1 MSTVAYQPD
10 GDDPLNIPDMRAF
23 FNTLSV
29 LLEAGVTVVAEAA
42 YQDRRWRPGLEPL
55 TKIADLRIIRCTTST
70 PTIIERIAEHADSDR
85 HRTAHGDRQLLTDID
100 AGAYSPEEFVDISLD
115 APTLLVDASDGYWP
129 GTAEIGAFNRA
140 R

>member
-1 MSTVAYQPD
+1 MGTTPSTSQPCTPSSHPRRTPR
-10 GDDPLNIPDMRAF
+10 GWRHRRRRGRLPGP
-23 FNTLSV
+23 TL
-29 LLEAGVTVVAEAA
+29 
-42 YQDRRWRPGLEPL
+42 DPGLEPL

-70 PTIIERIAEHADSDR
+70 PTTIERVTEHADSDR

-115 APTLLVDASDGYWP
+115 APTLLVDASDGYRL